1 MQVRCGPVELPKKVA
16 VITNIL
22 TPYRIPLFQALRNR
36 VDALTVLLMASTEE
50 NRDWRLAAHDLDTHV
65 LPGIHVRPPGRPV
78 AFHVNHGVGRA
89 LRRACPDVVLSGG
102 FAPANVAAFLYC
114 RLHGIPF
121 VCWAEITLRDGQGWA
136 RDRIR
141 HAVVRASS
149 AAIASSNESRD
160 AFVHY
165 GARRDRVFVSTLP
178 IDVTGLAARV
188 EALRASPE
196 YDALVTRYR
205 RPVLLHVGQLID
217 AKGIPELLAAYARLL
232 SRGVEPSL
240 VFVGDGPQRAT
251 YEAEVRRRGWHHVE
265 FVGYV
270 QQDEL
275 HRWYAI
281 ADAFVFPTRRD
292 KFGVVLSEAMA
303 VGVPAL
309 ASIHAAATA
318 DLIEHGVTGFR
329 IDPADTTATA
339 DLLHQI
345 LFMDGSTRKR
355 IGEAARRAVA
365 QFDIQ
370 PVADQMIAHLRK
382 IC

>member
-1 MQVRCGPVELPKKVA
+1 VELSMKLA

-22 TPYRIPLFQALRNR
+22 APYRIPLFQALRTR

-50 NRDWRLAAHDLDTHV
+50 NRDWRLPTHDLGARV
-65 LPGIHVRPPGRPV
+65 LPGIHVRPPGRSV
-78 AFHVNHGVGRA
+78 ALHVNHGVGRA
-89 LRRACPDVVLSGG
+89 LRRARPDVVLSGG
-102 FAPANVAAFLYC
+102 FAPANVAALLYC

-121 VCWAEITLRDGQGWA
+121 VCWGEITLRDPQGWA
-136 RDRIR
+136 RGRLR
-141 HAVVRASS
+141 RVVVRASS
-149 AAIASSNESRD
+149 AAIASSTESRD

-165 GARRDRVFVSTLP
+165 GAPRDRVFVSTLP

-188 EALRASPE
+188 EALRAAPE

-232 SRGVEPSL
+232 ARGVEPSL
-240 VFVGDGPQRAT
+240 VFVGDGPQRAA
-251 YEAEVRRRGWHHVE
+251 YDAEVRRRGWRHVE

-270 QQDEL
+270 QQGEL

-281 ADAFVFPTRRD
+281 ADAFVFPTRHD

-303 VGVPAL
+303 AGVPAL

-329 IDPADTTATA
+329 IDPADPAAIA
-339 DLLHQI
+339 DLLHQV
-345 LFMDGSTRKR
+345 LFMDGSTRRR
-355 IGEAARRAVA
+355 IGAAARRAVA
-365 QFDIQ
+365 QFDVQ
-370 PVADQMIAHLRK
+370 PVADQMIAHLQK
-382 IC
+382 LY